1 MAGAGGSRAMRFR
14 AGRPHLGLLHATG
27 LKRTARHRWGQ
38 ARCVA
43 ERHRA
48 GTRGL
53 GRTAR
58 AVVIQQRARHPA
70 GRLGELG
77 KVAVD
82 DIHGMELPYLHCD
95 LRFSSF
101 FL

>member
-1 MAGAGGSRAMRFR
+1 MRFR
-14 AGRPHLGLLHATG
+14 AGWPHLGLLHVTG

-38 ARCVA
+38 ARRVA

-48 GTRGL
+48 GPRGL

-58 AVVIQQRARHPA
+58 AAVIQQRARRPA